1 MKKTLTALILVF
13 VLVASLAMTVSAAT
27 IADVVTALE
36 GAGVP
41 DVYVTQAESW
51 LTSKSL
57 SSAQL
62 DGLVAHINA
71 AKTIAAGETK
81 ISELTSAQRIGIRD
95 HVLAAATDLGLTASY
110 TNKVLTIK
118 DGTATVFQVSYA
130 DAVKQTG
137 YDYSI
142 ILIGLGL
149 LALAGVAAFGARKAL
164 RNR

>member
-1 MKKTLTALILVF
+1 MKKTLTAMLLVF
-13 VLVASLAMTVSAAT
+13 VLIASLAMTVSAAT

-51 LTSKSL
+51 LTGKAL

-62 DGLVAHINA
+62 DGLLVHINA
-71 AKTIAAGETK
+71 AKTAAAGETQ
-81 ISELTSAQRIGIRD
+81 ISELSSAQRIAIRD
-95 HVLAAATDLGLTASY
+95 HVLAAATELGLTATY

-118 DGTATVFQVSYA
+118 DGTATVFEVSYT

-142 ILIGLGL
+142 ILIGLGVL
-149 LALAGVAAFGARKAL
+149 VMAAAAAFGVRKAL
-164 RNR
+164 HNR

>member
-1 MKKTLTALILVF
+1 MKKTLTAIILVF

-27 IADVVTALE
+27 VADVVTALE

-51 LTSKSL
+51 LTSKGL

-62 DGLVAHINA
+62 DGILVHINA
-71 AKTIAAGETK
+71 AKTAAAGETK
-81 ISELTSAQRIGIRD
+81 ISELSSAQRIAIRD
-95 HVLAAATDLGLTASY
+95 HVLAAATELGLTATY

-118 DGTATVFQVSYA
+118 DGTSTVFQVSYT

-142 ILIGLGL
+142 ILIGLAV
-149 LALAGVAAFGARKAL
+149 LAAAAAAALGVRKAL
-164 RNR
+164 RDR